1 MKSIVLAILLLAPSL
16 VFAQVPVGILLPVVS
31 IQSDGIVTLKDKQGQ
46 RYFVQTDC
54 DVKTDEVEEF
64 TVRERKIKEGT
75 RIKFSKEKTCRV
87 EFIEAV

>member
-54 DVKTDEVEEF
+54 NVKTDEVEEF

>member
-1 MKSIVLAILLLAPSL
+1 MKHLILIAMLVPSIA
-16 VFAQVPVGILLPVVS
+16 FAQIPVGILLPVVS

-54 DVKTDEVEEF
+54 DVKTDDVEEF
-64 TVRERKIKEGT
+64 TVRDRKIKEGT